1 MTDSNLQN
9 TVPEGAFGIGS
20 KKTDDFTE
28 NEKIR
33 NFGIKDIPKAL
44 YEQLKK
50 NSGAIVLP
58 NQITEEVIQ
67 KAAKTQDEF
76 LKPRS
81 EEEATALRATA
92 AGIADI
98 PNEIK
103 HIADWIQGNPY
114 DPNELID
121 LKALG
126 LEKEGDLD
134 DAAYQVFKFGAG
146 FLIPYAGFNKA
157 LKGIKGI
164 KALQGIKNY
173 DKIATG
179 ARWFTAGGAAD
190 FVGVDAYDENLF
202 NFLGKIENPVLT
214 NRFVKP
220 IVEYLSAPERPEE
233 GGESNFGEA
242 KLKQFLTGTVFGETI
257 GLTATAATKLPK
269 LKNVLEPYAVRLID
283 DVTGGPNIL
292 NQKQMLDRT
301 VQLFKDIKNDPTRL
315 EFAKKQIKR
324 LNKATLVGSEEFS
337 DEFTKVLDDL
347 PDINKSLTPE
357 KNIFDIEIGI
367 DDIDETQFFDKLNNR
382 PPVKPFKTNLEA
394 KRGLSRGADN
404 LKKRLR
410 LEVNTKGAD
419 PNEVE
424 AIETFIDTIG
434 ERMFDKESLSITTK
448 LAQGGEYNFANN
460 LIRIRKQIVEGVEQ
474 GAGGGFEHVMIH
486 ELWHGL
492 SRYLPEKD
500 LARYTKEFKTAQ
512 AKYLKQFEKEKTA
525 FIRNNT
531 PESLSKLI
539 GPSPISFKLPKITE
553 ANYLSKARKYFDSTK
568 FKNENYRFTNIDE
581 FFAENMADE
590 FMDMY
595 RGEGRIAGSPL
606 DFAPQGTFKRIVQ
619 EVKLFIEDMFVSLQ
633 AKLGGSQTR
642 KIFNDFVKRK
652 NVKKYRNVPLDL
664 ENVEGVTGMA
674 KKKKKDLGADL
685 PLQKGKPN
693 PNIWGDVESITEDVW
708 ETTGKALNRVVI
720 PDDFSVEAA
729 SAMGYDELLPKVIQI
744 AKKISPNDP
753 EKHMRVLYLGAIK
766 EQKRLAKNVTQYM
779 NDIEQ
784 AFMLG
789 EDISD
794 DLLKNWSEDIVRM
807 INLAGPTKKISNET
821 AGTVRVNQLIDAEPK
836 DVSRIPVDE
845 QVAKGIG
852 GGEKT
857 ADRVQREKFQ
867 TTTRDLVEKT
877 KKQISEQKLVPTKE
891 ELYEGMQTYIKN
903 NDIEG
908 LLGITRKVL
917 AMQGDSKRLSKLVKG
932 IGFGEGATKVMRVSN
947 EIFINSLLS
956 APETQIINI
965 IGSLFNVALG
975 PLDLAAGS
983 PIMDMQMKKRAARE
997 LAAMFT
1003 TFKDSMTA
1011 AGKALWLDKN
1021 ILDERRMFGQDAY
1034 ERYAIRMA
1042 GDSMFAK
1049 SINLLGHGVR
1059 LPSRFMM
1066 AGDEVIKQTA
1076 FRSHLMGELA
1086 QQATEKGLTGKS
1098 FSIYVNSNFDE
1109 IINIVNTKSFTNN
1122 MDTAFP
1128 NFVPNENILDSY
1140 TRALDYAAD
1149 RTFTTELGKGFGLTG
1164 AGSTQTKKLAEI
1176 LKSTA
1181 LKPIVPFVTTPVNI
1195 GKQVLRRT
1203 GVPDMQTLFKGM
1215 PPKYN
1220 ATLGRILK
1228 EHNDNLLSEDLATAY
1243 RANGEATVG
1252 ATIWAYFIA
1261 LAAAKDNPEAELA
1274 LVGGGHH
1281 NRWLREGEKRT
1292 DELPYSFRVIQKD
1305 KDGNIIRGD
1314 NGQPNYEYIDIFSRM
1329 EPIGSLLMIAGDMA
1343 YMRDFQSDEDYDNA
1357 AYALTA
1363 LLSRNLNNKYMIQN
1377 IAQMIDL
1384 TSDVSALKR
1393 FYRIPVNYITNI
1405 INYPASL
1412 KRSIT
1417 RARGEEWYDE
1427 LTKKTF
1433 KGRFPK
1439 RKTKFRKGDLF
1450 PQEERTEDIGEYE
1463 GNDFGSLKESNNPF
1477 QTLDTI
1483 GLMIMRDLQ
1492 DGTSGFSADIEPIRS
1507 ITTGKIAEYPEGAFF
1522 GNYFNPFK
1530 YKKEKDNPIDEYLK
1544 RIQFKVVPPSDVIPF
1559 DNEGNGINLD
1569 TNAYNKLT
1577 GLIPNIPINFK
1588 GRNPVFD
1595 PKNGKRFG
1603 EMILEL
1609 SRDKTN
1615 IKALKYL
1622 ESDDSGAID
1631 AQANLK
1637 NKDKVRKELQKQV
1650 RDIYKVYKKAAIE
1663 YYKEFILDPEL
1674 KKQAENET
1682 RRANEDIMRIINPIV
1697 ND

>member
-20 KKTDDFTE
+20 KKTDDFTK
-28 NEKIR
+28 NEKLR

-81 EEEATALRATA
+81 EEEETFFRATA
-92 AGIADI
+92 AGIVDI

-103 HIADWIQGNPY
+103 HISDYLQGNPY

-126 LEKEGDLD
+126 LEKEGDMD
-134 DAAYQVFKFGAG
+134 NAAYQIFKFGSG

-202 NFLGKIENPVLT
+202 NFLADIESPVVN
-214 NRFVKP
+214 NRFVRP

-233 GGESNFGEA
+233 GDESNFGEA

-257 GLTATAATKLPK
+257 GITGLAATKGLPK
-269 LKNVLEPYAVRLID
+269 LKSVLEPYAIRLID

-292 NQKQMLDRT
+292 NPEQMADRT
-301 VQLFKDIKNDPTRL
+301 IQLLKDIKNDPTRL
-315 EFAKKQIKR
+315 EFAKKQIAR
-324 LNKATLVGSEEFS
+324 LKKATLVGSEEFS

-347 PDINKSLTPE
+347 PK
-357 KNIFDIEIGI
+357 FDEIA
-367 DDIDETQFFDKLNNR
+367 
-382 PPVKPFKTNLEA
+382 PKT
-394 KRGLSRGADN
+394 KVT
-404 LKKRLR
+404 KK
-410 LEVNTKGAD
+410 TK
-419 PNEVE
+419 
-424 AIETFIDTIG
+424 
-434 ERMFDKESLSITTK
+434 TK
-448 LAQGGEYNFANN
+448 A
-460 LIRIRKQIVEGVEQ
+460 
-474 GAGGGFEHVMIH
+474 
-486 ELWHGL
+486 
-492 SRYLPEKD
+492 
-500 LARYTKEFKTAQ
+500 T
-512 AKYLKQFEKEKTA
+512 
-525 FIRNNT
+525 
-531 PESLSKLI
+531 
-539 GPSPISFKLPKITE
+539 
-553 ANYLSKARKYFDSTK
+553 
-568 FKNENYRFTNIDE
+568 
-581 FFAENMADE
+581 
-590 FMDMY
+590 
-595 RGEGRIAGSPL
+595 
-606 DFAPQGTFKRIVQ
+606 
-619 EVKLFIEDMFVSLQ
+619 
-633 AKLGGSQTR
+633 
-642 KIFNDFVKRK
+642 
-652 NVKKYRNVPLDL
+652 
-664 ENVEGVTGMA
+664 
-674 KKKKKDLGADL
+674 DL
-685 PLQKGKPN
+685 PLQQSKPN
-693 PNIWGDVESITEDVW
+693 PKIWNDVESITDDTW
-708 ETTGKALNRVVI
+708 KATGKVLNRIVI

-729 SAMGYDELLPKVIQI
+729 SALGYDELLPLVIKI

-753 EKHMRVLYLGAIK
+753 EKHMRVIYLGAIK

-779 NDIEQ
+779 TDIEQ
-784 AFMLG
+784 SFMLG
-789 EDISD
+789 EDIPD
-794 DLLKNWSEDIVRM
+794 ELLQNWSEDVSRM

-836 DVSRIPVDE
+836 DVIRKSVDE
-845 QVAKGIG
+845 EVQAGIG

-857 ADRVQREKFQ
+857 AERARKERFQ

-877 KKQISEQKLVPTKE
+877 RKQIAEQKLIPTKE
-891 ELYEGMQTYIKN
+891 ELYEGMQTYIQN

-917 AMQGDSKRLSKLVKG
+917 AMQGDSKKISKLVKG
-932 IGFGEGATKVMRVSN
+932 MTLFDRGARGLRMSN
-947 EIFINSLLS
+947 ELFINNLLS

-983 PIMDMQMKKRAARE
+983 PIMDKQMKIRAARE
-997 LAAMFT
+997 LATIFT
-1003 TFKDSMTA
+1003 SSIDSLKA

-1021 ILDERRMFGQDAY
+1021 ILDERRMFGTQDAY
-1034 ERYAIRMA
+1034 ERYAIRMS
-1042 GDSMFAK
+1042 GDSLFAK
-1049 SINLLGHGVR
+1049 SINLFGHGIRV
-1059 LPSRFMM
+1059 PSRFMM
-1066 AGDEVIKQTA
+1066 AGDEFVKQTA
-1076 FRSHLMGELA
+1076 FRSFLMGELA
-1086 QQATEKGLTGKS
+1086 EQATKKGLTGTS
-1098 FSIYVNSNFDE
+1098 FKIYVDSNFKE
-1109 IINIVNTKSFTNN
+1109 ITDIVNTRSFTRGQ
-1122 MDTAFP
+1122 DTAFP
-1128 NFVPNENILDSY
+1128 DFVPNENILDSY
-1140 TRALDYAAD
+1140 TRALDYSAD
-1149 RTFTTELGKGFGLTG
+1149 RTFTTELGKGFGIHG
-1164 AGSTQTKKLAEI
+1164 FGSKFTQDAAKI
-1176 LKSTA
+1176 LKSSP
-1181 LKPIVPFVTTPVNI
+1181 LKPLIPFVTTPVNI

-1203 GVPDMQTLFKGM
+1203 GLPDLGTLTMGM

-1220 ATLGRILK
+1220 LTIGRILK

-1243 RANGEATVG
+1243 RANGEATMG
-1252 ATIWAYFIA
+1252 AAIWAYFIG
-1261 LAAAKDNPEAELA
+1261 LAAQRNNPEAELA
-1274 LVGGGHH
+1274 LIGGGHH

-1292 DELPYSFRVIQKD
+1292 DELPYSFRLLQKD

-1314 NGQPNYEYIDIFSRM
+1314 NGLPNYEYIDIFSRL
-1329 EPIGSLLMIAGDMA
+1329 EPVGGMLMIAGDME
-1343 YMRDFQSDEDYDNA
+1343 YCNDFVSDEDYKNA
-1357 AYALTA
+1357 AQCHIA

-1384 TSDVSALKR
+1384 TSDVNGLRR
-1393 FYRIPVNYITNI
+1393 FYQVPVNYITNLVP
-1405 INYPASL
+1405 YSSL
-1412 KRSIT
+1412 WRSIT

-1450 PQEERTEDIGEYE
+1450 PQEERTEDRGDYTEDYEEFE
-1463 GNDFGSLKESNNPF
+1463 GNDFGSLKLSNNPF
-1477 QTLDTI
+1477 KDIDTFST
-1483 GLMIMRDLQ
+1483 MIMRNLQ
-1492 DGTSGFSADIEPIRS
+1492 DQTSGFSADIEPIRS
-1507 ITTGKIAEYPEGAFF
+1507 ITTGRIAEYPEGAFF
-1522 GNYFNPFK
+1522 GDYFNPFK
-1530 YKKEKDNPIDEYLK
+1530 YKKEKDNPIDEYLR
-1544 RIQFKVVPPSDVIPF
+1544 RIEFKVVPPSDVIPF

-1637 NKDKVRKELQKQV
+1637 NKDKVRKELQKKV
-1650 RDIYKVYKKAAIE
+1650 RDIYKVYKEAAIE

-1674 KKQAENET
+1674 KTKAENET
-1682 RRANEDIMRIINPIV
+1682 IRANKDIMRILDPIMD
-1697 ND
+1697 N

>member
-9 TVPEGAFGIGS
+9 TVPEGAFDIGS

-28 NEKIR
+28 NEKIK

-92 AGIADI
+92 AGIVDI

-103 HIADWIQGNPY
+103 HLSDYLQGNPY

-126 LEKEGDLD
+126 LEKEGDMD
-134 DAAYQVFKFGAG
+134 NAAYQVFKFGGG

-179 ARWFTAGGAAD
+179 ARWFTASSAAD
-190 FVGVDAYDENLF
+190 FVAIDKFDENLF
-202 NFLGKIENPVLT
+202 NFLADIESPVV
-214 NRFVKP
+214 NNKFVRP
-220 IVEYLSAPERPEE
+220 IVEYLSAPEKGE
-233 GGESNFGEA
+233 GADYGEA
-242 KLKQFLTGTVFGETI
+242 ALKSFLANSLFFETVPVAG
-257 GLTATAATKLPK
+257 GAAIKSVPK
-269 LKNVLEPYAVRLID
+269 LRKTLEPYAVRLID
-283 DVTGGPNIL
+283 NITGGPNIL

-315 EFAKKQIKR
+315 EFAKTQIKR

-337 DEFTKVLDDL
+337 NEFTKVLDDL
-347 PDINKSLTPE
+347 PKFDEVAPKTKPVIDIPDTRGQGKFYHGAASEINLVEGGEFGKAVENLYGDGFYVTEDLVTAAKYQKKNRVKGKKPSGVVYEVTEKQPVKFFDLDAPATPERIDQLRKIFDVDAYDEVDIIDRALDNVGSNASIAQIYDEIKLISNANDLSANTTADLFSSFTEELQREGFGGLTHQGGKKAGKGKRLHQVRIYFDPANSLNINK
-357 KNIFDIEIGI
+357 
-367 DDIDETQFFDKLNNR
+367 
-382 PPVKPFKTNLEA
+382 
-394 KRGLSRGADN
+394 
-404 LKKRLR
+404 
-410 LEVNTKGAD
+410 VN
-419 PNEVE
+419 
-424 AIETFIDTIG
+424 
-434 ERMFDKESLSITTK
+434 
-448 LAQGGEYNFANN
+448 
-460 LIRIRKQIVEGVEQ
+460 
-474 GAGGGFEHVMIH
+474 
-486 ELWHGL
+486 
-492 SRYLPEKD
+492 
-500 LARYTKEFKTAQ
+500 
-512 AKYLKQFEKEKTA
+512 
-525 FIRNNT
+525 
-531 PESLSKLI
+531 
-539 GPSPISFKLPKITE
+539 
-553 ANYLSKARKYFDSTK
+553 
-568 FKNENYRFTNIDE
+568 
-581 FFAENMADE
+581 
-590 FMDMY
+590 
-595 RGEGRIAGSPL
+595 
-606 DFAPQGTFKRIVQ
+606 
-619 EVKLFIEDMFVSLQ
+619 
-633 AKLGGSQTR
+633 LGGS
-642 KIFNDFVKRK
+642 VKTK
-652 NVKKYRNVPLDL
+652 TKA
-664 ENVEGVTGMA
+664 T
-674 KKKKKDLGADL
+674 DL
-685 PLQKGKPN
+685 PLQQSKPN
-693 PNIWGDVESITEDVW
+693 PKIWGNVESITEDVW

-766 EQKRLAKNVTQYM
+766 EQKRLATNVSRYM

-784 AFMLG
+784 AFLLG
-789 EDISD
+789 EDIPD
-794 DLLKNWSEDIVRM
+794 ELLQNWSEDISRM

-836 DVSRIPVDE
+836 DVSRMPVDE

-917 AMQGDSKRLSKLVKG
+917 AMQGDSKRISKLVKG
-932 IGFGEGATKVMRVSN
+932 IGFGEGAAKVMRISN

-1076 FRSHLMGELA
+1076 FRSTLMGELA

-1109 IINIVNTKSFTNN
+1109 VINIVNTKSFTNN

-1128 NFVPNENILDSY
+1128 DFVPNENILDSY

-1164 AGSTQTKKLAEI
+1164 AGSAQTKKLAEI

-1384 TSDVSALKR
+1384 TSDVGALKR

-1483 GLMIMRDLQ
+1483 GLMIIRDLQ

-1530 YKKEKDNPIDEYLK
+1530 YKKEKDNPIDEYLR
-1544 RIQFKVVPPSDVIPF
+1544 RIEFKVVPPSDVIPF

-1569 TNAYNKLT
+1569 TKAYNKLT

-1637 NKDKVRKELQKQV
+1637 NKNKIRKELQKKV
-1650 RDIYKVYKKAAIE
+1650 RDIYKVYKEAAIE

-1682 RRANEDIMRIINPIV
+1682 TRANEDIIRIIKTKV

>member
-28 NEKIR
+28 NEKIK

-58 NQITEEVIQ
+58 NQITEEVIE

-92 AGIADI
+92 AGIVDI

-103 HIADWIQGNPY
+103 HISDYLQGNPY

-126 LEKEGDLD
+126 LEKEGDMD
-134 DAAYQVFKFGAG
+134 NAAYQIFKFGSG

-202 NFLGKIENPVLT
+202 NFLADIESPVVN
-214 NRFVKP
+214 NRFVRP

-233 GGESNFGEA
+233 GDESNFGEA

-257 GLTATAATKLPK
+257 GITGLAATKGLPK
-269 LKNVLEPYAVRLID
+269 LKSVLEPYAIRLID

-292 NQKQMLDRT
+292 NPEQMASRT
-301 VQLFKDIKNDPTRL
+301 IQVLKDIKNDPTRL
-315 EFAKKQIKR
+315 EFAKKQIAR
-324 LNKATLVGSEEFS
+324 LKKATLVGSEEFS

-347 PDINKSLTPE
+347 PK
-357 KNIFDIEIGI
+357 FDEVA
-367 DDIDETQFFDKLNNR
+367 
-382 PPVKPFKTNLEA
+382 PKT
-394 KRGLSRGADN
+394 KVT
-404 LKKRLR
+404 KK
-410 LEVNTKGAD
+410 TK
-419 PNEVE
+419 
-424 AIETFIDTIG
+424 
-434 ERMFDKESLSITTK
+434 TK
-448 LAQGGEYNFANN
+448 A
-460 LIRIRKQIVEGVEQ
+460 
-474 GAGGGFEHVMIH
+474 
-486 ELWHGL
+486 
-492 SRYLPEKD
+492 
-500 LARYTKEFKTAQ
+500 T
-512 AKYLKQFEKEKTA
+512 
-525 FIRNNT
+525 
-531 PESLSKLI
+531 
-539 GPSPISFKLPKITE
+539 
-553 ANYLSKARKYFDSTK
+553 
-568 FKNENYRFTNIDE
+568 
-581 FFAENMADE
+581 
-590 FMDMY
+590 
-595 RGEGRIAGSPL
+595 
-606 DFAPQGTFKRIVQ
+606 
-619 EVKLFIEDMFVSLQ
+619 
-633 AKLGGSQTR
+633 
-642 KIFNDFVKRK
+642 
-652 NVKKYRNVPLDL
+652 
-664 ENVEGVTGMA
+664 
-674 KKKKKDLGADL
+674 DL
-685 PLQKGKPN
+685 PLQQSKPN
-693 PNIWGDVESITEDVW
+693 PKIWNDVESITDDTW
-708 ETTGKALNRVVI
+708 KATGKVLNRIVI

-729 SAMGYDELLPKVIQI
+729 SALGYDELLPKVIQI

-753 EKHMRVLYLGAIK
+753 EKHMRVIYLGAIK

-779 NDIEQ
+779 TDIEQ

-789 EDISD
+789 EDIPD
-794 DLLKNWSEDIVRM
+794 ELLQNWSEDVSRM

-821 AGTVRVNQLIDAEPK
+821 AGTVRVNKLIDAEPK
-836 DVSRIPVDE
+836 DVARKTVDE
-845 QVAKGIG
+845 EVGAGIG

-857 ADRVQREKFQ
+857 ADRATKEKFR

-877 KKQISEQKLVPTKE
+877 KKEITEQKLIPTKE

-917 AMQGDSKRLSKLVKG
+917 AMQGDSKKISKLVKG
-932 IGFGEGATKVMRVSN
+932 FGFGDAVGKGLRVSN
-947 EIFINSLLS
+947 ELFINNLLS

-965 IGSLFNVALG
+965 VGSLFNVALG

-983 PIMDMQMKKRAARE
+983 PILNKQMKIRAARE
-997 LAAMFT
+997 LVSIFT
-1003 TFKDSMTA
+1003 SMKDSLTA

-1021 ILDERRMFGQDAY
+1021 ILDERRMFGTQDAY
-1034 ERYAIRMA
+1034 ERYAIRMS
-1042 GDSMFAK
+1042 GDSLFAK
-1049 SINLLGHGVR
+1049 SINLFGHGIRV
-1059 LPSRFMM
+1059 PSRFMM
-1066 AGDEVIKQTA
+1066 AGDEFIKQTA
-1076 FRSHLMGELA
+1076 FRSFLMGELA
-1086 QQATEKGLTGKS
+1086 EQATKKGLTGTS
-1098 FSIYVNSNFDE
+1098 FKIYVDSNFKE
-1109 IINIVNTKSFTNN
+1109 ITDIVNTRSFTRGQ
-1122 MDTAFP
+1122 DTAFP
-1128 NFVPNENILDSY
+1128 DFVPNENILDSY
-1140 TRALDYAAD
+1140 TRALDYSAD
-1149 RTFTTELGKGFGLTG
+1149 RTFTTELGKGFGIHG
-1164 AGSTQTKKLAEI
+1164 FGSKFTQDAAKI
-1176 LKSTA
+1176 LKSSP
-1181 LKPIVPFVTTPVNI
+1181 LKPLVPFVTTPVNI

-1203 GVPDMQTLFKGM
+1203 GLPDLGTLTMGM

-1220 ATLGRILK
+1220 ATIGRILK

-1243 RANGEATVG
+1243 RANGEATMG
-1252 ATIWAYFIA
+1252 AAIWAYFIG
-1261 LAAAKDNPEAELA
+1261 LAAQRNNPEAELA
-1274 LVGGGHH
+1274 LIGGGHH

-1292 DELPYSFRVIQKD
+1292 DELPYSFRLLQKD

-1314 NGQPNYEYIDIFSRM
+1314 NGLPNYEYIDLLSRM
-1329 EPIGSLLMIAGDMA
+1329 EPIGGMLMIAGDME
-1343 YMRDFQSDEDYDNA
+1343 YCNDFVSDEDYKNA
-1357 AYALTA
+1357 AQCHIA

-1384 TSDVSALKR
+1384 TSDVNGLRR
-1393 FYRIPVNYITNI
+1393 FYQVPVNYITNLVP
-1405 INYPASL
+1405 YSSL
-1412 KRSIT
+1412 WRSIT

-1450 PQEERTEDIGEYE
+1450 PQEERTEDIGDYTEDYEEFE
-1463 GNDFGSLKESNNPF
+1463 GNDFGSLKLSNNPF
-1477 QTLDTI
+1477 KDIDTFST
-1483 GLMIMRDLQ
+1483 MIMRNLQ
-1492 DGTSGFSADIEPIRS
+1492 DQTSGFSADIEPIRS

-1522 GNYFNPFK
+1522 GDYFNPFK
-1530 YKKEKDNPIDEYLK
+1530 YKKEKDNPIDEYLR

-1609 SRDKTN
+1609 SRDKKN
-1615 IKALKYL
+1615 IKALRYL
-1622 ESDDSGAID
+1622 ESDDSGSID
-1631 AQANLK
+1631 AQATLK
-1637 NKDKVRKELQKQV
+1637 NKNKIRKELQKKV
-1650 RDIYKVYKKAAIE
+1650 KDIYKVYKKVAIE

-1682 RRANEDIMRIINPIV
+1682 RRANEDIMRVISPIIN
-1697 ND
+1697 D

>member
-20 KKTDDFTE
+20 KKTDDFTK
-28 NEKIR
+28 NEKLR

-81 EEEATALRATA
+81 EEEETFFRATA
-92 AGIADI
+92 AGIVDI

-103 HIADWIQGNPY
+103 HISDYLQGNPY

-126 LEKEGDLD
+126 LEKEGDMD
-134 DAAYQVFKFGAG
+134 NAAYQIFKFGSG

-202 NFLGKIENPVLT
+202 NFLADIESPVVN
-214 NRFVKP
+214 NRFVRP

-233 GGESNFGEA
+233 GDESNFGEA

-257 GLTATAATKLPK
+257 GITGLAATKGLPK
-269 LKNVLEPYAVRLID
+269 LKSVLEPYAIRLID

-292 NQKQMLDRT
+292 NPEQMADRT
-301 VQLFKDIKNDPTRL
+301 IQLLKDIKNDPTRL
-315 EFAKKQIKR
+315 EFAKKQIAR
-324 LNKATLVGSEEFS
+324 LKKATLVGSEEFS

-347 PDINKSLTPE
+347 PK
-357 KNIFDIEIGI
+357 FDEIA
-367 DDIDETQFFDKLNNR
+367 
-382 PPVKPFKTNLEA
+382 PKT
-394 KRGLSRGADN
+394 KVT
-404 LKKRLR
+404 KK
-410 LEVNTKGAD
+410 TK
-419 PNEVE
+419 
-424 AIETFIDTIG
+424 
-434 ERMFDKESLSITTK
+434 TK
-448 LAQGGEYNFANN
+448 A
-460 LIRIRKQIVEGVEQ
+460 
-474 GAGGGFEHVMIH
+474 
-486 ELWHGL
+486 
-492 SRYLPEKD
+492 
-500 LARYTKEFKTAQ
+500 T
-512 AKYLKQFEKEKTA
+512 
-525 FIRNNT
+525 
-531 PESLSKLI
+531 
-539 GPSPISFKLPKITE
+539 
-553 ANYLSKARKYFDSTK
+553 
-568 FKNENYRFTNIDE
+568 
-581 FFAENMADE
+581 
-590 FMDMY
+590 
-595 RGEGRIAGSPL
+595 
-606 DFAPQGTFKRIVQ
+606 
-619 EVKLFIEDMFVSLQ
+619 
-633 AKLGGSQTR
+633 
-642 KIFNDFVKRK
+642 
-652 NVKKYRNVPLDL
+652 
-664 ENVEGVTGMA
+664 
-674 KKKKKDLGADL
+674 DL
-685 PLQKGKPN
+685 PLQQSKPN
-693 PNIWGDVESITEDVW
+693 PKIWNDVESITDDTW
-708 ETTGKALNRVVI
+708 KATGKVLNRIVI

-729 SAMGYDELLPKVIQI
+729 SALGYDELLPLVIKI

-753 EKHMRVLYLGAIK
+753 EKHMRVIYLGAIK

-779 NDIEQ
+779 TDIEQ
-784 AFMLG
+784 SFMLG
-789 EDISD
+789 EDIPD
-794 DLLKNWSEDIVRM
+794 ELLQNWSEDVSRM

-836 DVSRIPVDE
+836 DVARKTVDE
-845 QVAKGIG
+845 EVGAGIG

-857 ADRVQREKFQ
+857 ADRATKEKFR

-877 KKQISEQKLVPTKE
+877 KKEITEQKLIPTKE

-917 AMQGDSKRLSKLVKG
+917 AMQGDSKKISKLVKG
-932 IGFGEGATKVMRVSN
+932 FGFGDAVGKTLRVSN
-947 EIFINSLLS
+947 ELFINNLLS

-965 IGSLFNVALG
+965 VGSLFNVALG

-983 PIMDMQMKKRAARE
+983 PILDKQMKIRAARE
-997 LAAMFT
+997 LVSMFT
-1003 TFKDSMTA
+1003 TMKDSLTA

-1021 ILDERRMFGQDAY
+1021 ILDERRMFGTQDAY
-1034 ERYAIRMA
+1034 ERYAIRMS
-1042 GDSMFAK
+1042 GDSLFAK
-1049 SINLLGHGVR
+1049 SINLFGHGIRV
-1059 LPSRFMM
+1059 PSRFMM
-1066 AGDEVIKQTA
+1066 AGDEFVKQTA
-1076 FRSHLMGELA
+1076 FRSFLMGELA
-1086 QQATEKGLTGKS
+1086 EQATKKGLTGTS
-1098 FSIYVNSNFDE
+1098 FKIYVDSNFKE
-1109 IINIVNTKSFTNN
+1109 ITDIVNTRSFTRGQ
-1122 MDTAFP
+1122 DTAFP
-1128 NFVPNENILDSY
+1128 DFVPNENILDSY
-1140 TRALDYAAD
+1140 TRALDYSAD
-1149 RTFTTELGKGFGLTG
+1149 RTFTTELGKGFGIHG
-1164 AGSTQTKKLAEI
+1164 FGSKFTQDAAKI
-1176 LKSTA
+1176 LKSSP
-1181 LKPIVPFVTTPVNI
+1181 LKPLIPFVTTPVNI

-1203 GVPDMQTLFKGM
+1203 GLPDLGTLTMGM

-1220 ATLGRILK
+1220 LTIGRILK

-1243 RANGEATVG
+1243 RANGEATMG
-1252 ATIWAYFIA
+1252 AAIWAYFIG
-1261 LAAAKDNPEAELA
+1261 LAAQRNNPEAELA
-1274 LVGGGHH
+1274 LIGGGHH

-1292 DELPYSFRVIQKD
+1292 DELPYSFRLLQKD

-1314 NGQPNYEYIDIFSRM
+1314 NGLPNYEYIDIFSRL
-1329 EPIGSLLMIAGDMA
+1329 EPVGGMLMIAGDME
-1343 YMRDFQSDEDYDNA
+1343 YCNDFVSDEDYKNA
-1357 AYALTA
+1357 AQCHIA

-1384 TSDVSALKR
+1384 TSDVNGLRR
-1393 FYRIPVNYITNI
+1393 FYQVPVNYITNLVP
-1405 INYPASL
+1405 YSSL
-1412 KRSIT
+1412 WRSIT

-1450 PQEERTEDIGEYE
+1450 PQEERTEDRGDYTEDYEEFE
-1463 GNDFGSLKESNNPF
+1463 GNDFGSLKLSNNPF
-1477 QTLDTI
+1477 KDIDTFST
-1483 GLMIMRDLQ
+1483 MIMRNLQ
-1492 DGTSGFSADIEPIRS
+1492 DQTSGFSADIEPIRS
-1507 ITTGKIAEYPEGAFF
+1507 ITTGRIAEYPEGAFF
-1522 GNYFNPFK
+1522 GDYFNPFK
-1530 YKKEKDNPIDEYLK
+1530 YKKEKDNPIDEYLR
-1544 RIQFKVVPPSDVIPF
+1544 RIEFKVVPPSDVIPF

-1637 NKDKVRKELQKQV
+1637 NKDKVRKELQKKV
-1650 RDIYKVYKKAAIE
+1650 RDIYKVYKEAAIE

-1674 KKQAENET
+1674 KTKAENET
-1682 RRANEDIMRIINPIV
+1682 IRANKDIMRILDPIMD
-1697 ND
+1697 N

>member
-28 NEKIR
+28 NEKLR

-92 AGIADI
+92 AGIVDI

-103 HIADWIQGNPY
+103 HISDYLQGNPY

-126 LEKEGDLD
+126 LEKEGDMD
-134 DAAYQVFKFGAG
+134 NAAYQIFKFGSG

-202 NFLGKIENPVLT
+202 NFLADIESPVVN
-214 NRFVKP
+214 NRFVRP

-233 GGESNFGEA
+233 GDESNFGEA

-257 GLTATAATKLPK
+257 GITGLAATKGLPK
-269 LKNVLEPYAVRLID
+269 LKSVLEPYAIRLID

-292 NQKQMLDRT
+292 NPEQMANRT
-301 VQLFKDIKNDPTRL
+301 IQLLKDIKNDPTRL
-315 EFAKKQIKR
+315 EFAKKQIAR
-324 LNKATLVGSEEFS
+324 LKKATLVGSEEFS

-347 PDINKSLTPE
+347 PN
-357 KNIFDIEIGI
+357 FDEVA
-367 DDIDETQFFDKLNNR
+367 
-382 PPVKPFKTNLEA
+382 PKT
-394 KRGLSRGADN
+394 KVT
-404 LKKRLR
+404 KK
-410 LEVNTKGAD
+410 TK
-419 PNEVE
+419 
-424 AIETFIDTIG
+424 I
-434 ERMFDKESLSITTK
+434 
-448 LAQGGEYNFANN
+448 
-460 LIRIRKQIVEGVEQ
+460 
-474 GAGGGFEHVMIH
+474 
-486 ELWHGL
+486 
-492 SRYLPEKD
+492 
-500 LARYTKEFKTAQ
+500 
-512 AKYLKQFEKEKTA
+512 
-525 FIRNNT
+525 
-531 PESLSKLI
+531 
-539 GPSPISFKLPKITE
+539 
-553 ANYLSKARKYFDSTK
+553 KAT
-568 FKNENYRFTNIDE
+568 
-581 FFAENMADE
+581 
-590 FMDMY
+590 
-595 RGEGRIAGSPL
+595 
-606 DFAPQGTFKRIVQ
+606 
-619 EVKLFIEDMFVSLQ
+619 
-633 AKLGGSQTR
+633 
-642 KIFNDFVKRK
+642 
-652 NVKKYRNVPLDL
+652 
-664 ENVEGVTGMA
+664 
-674 KKKKKDLGADL
+674 DL
-685 PLQKGKPN
+685 PLQQSKPN
-693 PNIWGDVESITEDVW
+693 PKIWNDVESITDDTW
-708 ETTGKALNRVVI
+708 KATGKVLNRIVI

-729 SAMGYDELLPKVIQI
+729 SALGYDELLPLVIKI

-753 EKHMRVLYLGAIK
+753 EKHMRVIYLGAIK

-779 NDIEQ
+779 TDIEQ
-784 AFMLG
+784 SFMLG
-789 EDISD
+789 EDIPD
-794 DLLKNWSEDIVRM
+794 ELLQNWSEDIVRM

-821 AGTVRVNQLIDAEPK
+821 AGTLRVNQLIDAEPK

-857 ADRVQREKFQ
+857 VDRVQREKFQ

-908 LLGITRKVL
+908 LLAITRKIM
-917 AMQGDSKRLSKLVKG
+917 AMQGDSKRLSKVVKG
-932 IGFGEGATKVMRVSN
+932 MSFGDVATKGLRISN

-975 PLDLAAGS
+975 PVDLFTGS
-983 PIMDMQMKKRAARE
+983 PLDDITMKKRAIRE
-997 LAAMFT
+997 LATIFT
-1003 TFKDSMTA
+1003 TFTDNISA

-1034 ERYAIRMA
+1034 ERYAIRMM
-1042 GDSMFAK
+1042 GDSFYAK
-1049 SINLLGHGVR
+1049 SINFLGHGVR

-1066 AGDEVIKQTA
+1066 AGDEFIKQTA
-1076 FRSHLMGELA
+1076 FRSYLMGELA

-1109 IINIVNTKSFTNN
+1109 IIDIVNTKSFSKGQ
-1122 MDTAFP
+1122 DTAFP
-1128 NFVPNENILDSY
+1128 DFVPNENILDSY
-1140 TRALDYAAD
+1140 TRALNYSAD

-1164 AGSTQTKKLAEI
+1164 TGSAQTKKLAEI
-1176 LKSTA
+1176 LKSSP

-1203 GVPDMQTLFKGM
+1203 GLPDFDTIFKGM
-1215 PPKYN
+1215 PPEYN

-1243 RANGEATVG
+1243 RANGEAATG
-1252 ATIWAYFIA
+1252 AMIWAYFIA

-1292 DELPYSFRVIQKD
+1292 DELPYSFRVLQKD
-1305 KDGNIIRGD
+1305 KDGKIIRGD
-1314 NGQPNYEYIDIFSRM
+1314 NGQPNYEYIDLLSRM
-1329 EPIGSLLMIAGDMA
+1329 EPIASLLMIAGDMA
-1343 YMRDFQSDEDYDNA
+1343 YIRDFEADEDYENS

-1384 TSDVSALKR
+1384 TSDVSALRR
-1393 FYRIPVNYITNI
+1393 FYQIPVNYFTNI
-1405 INYPASL
+1405 RDYPASL
-1412 KRSIT
+1412 QRSIT

-1463 GNDFGSLKESNNPF
+1463 GNDFGSLKQSNNPF
-1477 QTLDTI
+1477 QFIDTI
-1483 GLMIMRDLQ
+1483 GLMIMRNRQ
-1492 DGTSGFSADIEPIRS
+1492 DVTSGFSADIEPIRS
-1507 ITTGKIAEYPEGAFF
+1507 LTTGKIAEYPEGAFF

-1530 YKKEKDNPIDEYLK
+1530 YRKEKDNPIDEYLN

-1569 TNAYNKLT
+1569 TKAYNKLT
-1577 GLIPNIPINFK
+1577 GLIPNIPMNFK
-1588 GRNPVFD
+1588 GKNPVFD

-1603 EMILEL
+1603 EMILEF
-1609 SRDKTN
+1609 SRNKEN

-1637 NKDKVRKELQKQV
+1637 NKDKVRKKLQKQV
-1650 RDIYKVYKKAAIE
+1650 SDIYKVYKKAAVE
-1663 YYKEFILDPEL
+1663 YYEEFILDPEL

>member
-28 NEKIR
+28 NEKLR

-58 NQITEEVIQ
+58 NQITEETIKQ
-67 KAAKTQDEF
+67 AAKTQDEF

-81 EEEATALRATA
+81 EEETTALRAAA
-92 AGIADI
+92 AGIVDI

-103 HIADWIQGNPY
+103 HISDYLQGNPY

-126 LEKEGDLD
+126 LEKEGDMD
-134 DAAYQVFKFGAG
+134 NAAYQIFKFGSG

-190 FVGVDAYDENLF
+190 FVGIDAYDENLF
-202 NFLGKIENPVLT
+202 NFLADIESPVVN
-214 NRFVKP
+214 NRFVRP

-233 GGESNFGEA
+233 GDESNFGEA

-257 GLTATAATKLPK
+257 GITGLAATKGLPK
-269 LKNVLEPYAVRLID
+269 LKSVLEPYAIRLID

-292 NQKQMLDRT
+292 NPEQMANRT
-301 VQLFKDIKNDPTRL
+301 IQLLKDIKNDPTRL
-315 EFAKKQIKR
+315 EFAKKQIAR
-324 LNKATLVGSEEFS
+324 LKKATLVGSEEFS

-347 PDINKSLTPE
+347 PK
-357 KNIFDIEIGI
+357 FDEVA
-367 DDIDETQFFDKLNNR
+367 
-382 PPVKPFKTNLEA
+382 PKT
-394 KRGLSRGADN
+394 KVT
-404 LKKRLR
+404 KK
-410 LEVNTKGAD
+410 TK
-419 PNEVE
+419 
-424 AIETFIDTIG
+424 
-434 ERMFDKESLSITTK
+434 TK
-448 LAQGGEYNFANN
+448 A
-460 LIRIRKQIVEGVEQ
+460 
-474 GAGGGFEHVMIH
+474 
-486 ELWHGL
+486 
-492 SRYLPEKD
+492 
-500 LARYTKEFKTAQ
+500 T
-512 AKYLKQFEKEKTA
+512 
-525 FIRNNT
+525 
-531 PESLSKLI
+531 
-539 GPSPISFKLPKITE
+539 
-553 ANYLSKARKYFDSTK
+553 
-568 FKNENYRFTNIDE
+568 
-581 FFAENMADE
+581 
-590 FMDMY
+590 
-595 RGEGRIAGSPL
+595 
-606 DFAPQGTFKRIVQ
+606 
-619 EVKLFIEDMFVSLQ
+619 
-633 AKLGGSQTR
+633 
-642 KIFNDFVKRK
+642 
-652 NVKKYRNVPLDL
+652 
-664 ENVEGVTGMA
+664 
-674 KKKKKDLGADL
+674 DL
-685 PLQKGKPN
+685 PLQQSKPN
-693 PNIWGDVESITEDVW
+693 PKIWNDVESITDDTW
-708 ETTGKALNRVVI
+708 KATGKVLNRIVI

-729 SAMGYDELLPKVIQI
+729 SALGYDELLPKVIQI

-753 EKHMRVLYLGAIK
+753 EKHMRVIYLGAIK

-779 NDIEQ
+779 TDIEQ

-789 EDISD
+789 EDIPD
-794 DLLKNWSEDIVRM
+794 ELLQNWSEDVSRM

-836 DVSRIPVDE
+836 DVARKTVDE
-845 QVAKGIG
+845 EVGAGIG

-857 ADRVQREKFQ
+857 ADRATKEKFR

-877 KKQISEQKLVPTKE
+877 KKEITEQKLIPTKE

-917 AMQGDSKRLSKLVKG
+917 AMQGDSKRISKLVKG
-932 IGFGEGATKVMRVSN
+932 FGFGDAVGKTLRVSN
-947 EIFINSLLS
+947 ELFINNLLS

-965 IGSLFNVALG
+965 VGSLFNVALG

-983 PIMDMQMKKRAARE
+983 PILDKQMKIRAARE
-997 LAAMFT
+997 LVSIFT
-1003 TFKDSMTA
+1003 SMKDSLTA

-1021 ILDERRMFGQDAY
+1021 ILDERRMFGTQDAY
-1034 ERYAIRMA
+1034 ERYAIRMS
-1042 GDSMFAK
+1042 GDSLFAK
-1049 SINLLGHGVR
+1049 SINLFGHGIR
-1059 LPSRFMM
+1059 IPSRFMM
-1066 AGDEVIKQTA
+1066 AGDEFIKQTA
-1076 FRSHLMGELA
+1076 FRSFLMGELA
-1086 QQATEKGLTGKS
+1086 EQATKKGLTGKS
-1098 FSIYVNSNFDE
+1098 FKIYVDSNFKE
-1109 IINIVNTKSFTNN
+1109 ITDIVNTRSFTRGQ
-1122 MDTAFP
+1122 DTAFP
-1128 NFVPNENILDSY
+1128 DFVPNENILDSY
-1140 TRALDYAAD
+1140 TRALDYSAD
-1149 RTFTTELGKGFGLTG
+1149 RTFTTELGKGFGIHG
-1164 AGSTQTKKLAEI
+1164 FGSKFNQDVAKI
-1176 LKSTA
+1176 LKSSA
-1181 LKPIVPFVTTPVNI
+1181 LKPLVPFVTTPVNI

-1203 GVPDMQTLFKGM
+1203 GLPDLGTLVKGM

-1220 ATLGRILK
+1220 LTIGRILK

-1243 RANGEATVG
+1243 RANGEATMG
-1252 ATIWAYFIA
+1252 AAIWAYFIG
-1261 LAAAKDNPEAELA
+1261 LAAQRNNPEAELA
-1274 LVGGGHH
+1274 LIGGGHH

-1292 DELPYSFRVIQKD
+1292 DELPYSFRLLQKD

-1314 NGQPNYEYIDIFSRM
+1314 NGLPNYEYIDIFSRL
-1329 EPIGSLLMIAGDMA
+1329 EPVGGMLMIAGDME
-1343 YMRDFQSDEDYDNA
+1343 YCSDFVSDEDYKNA
-1357 AYALTA
+1357 AQCHIA

-1384 TSDVSALKR
+1384 TSDVNGLRR
-1393 FYRIPVNYITNI
+1393 FYQVPVNYITNLVP
-1405 INYPASL
+1405 YSSL
-1412 KRSIT
+1412 WRSIT

-1450 PQEERTEDIGEYE
+1450 PQEERIEDRGDYTEDYEEFE
-1463 GNDFGSLKESNNPF
+1463 GNDFGSLKLSNNPF
-1477 QTLDTI
+1477 KDIDTFST
-1483 GLMIMRDLQ
+1483 MIMRNLQ
-1492 DGTSGFSADIEPIRS
+1492 DQTSGFSADIEPIRS
-1507 ITTGKIAEYPEGAFF
+1507 ITTGRIAEYPEGAFF
-1522 GNYFNPFK
+1522 GDYFNPFK
-1530 YKKEKDNPIDEYLK
+1530 YKKEKDNPIDEYLR
-1544 RIQFKVVPPSDVIPF
+1544 RIEFKVVPPSDVIPF

-1637 NKDKVRKELQKQV
+1637 NKDKVRKELQKKV

>member
-20 KKTDDFTE
+20 KKTDDFTK
-28 NEKIR
+28 NEKLR

-81 EEEATALRATA
+81 EEEETFFRATA
-92 AGIADI
+92 AGIVDI

-103 HIADWIQGNPY
+103 HISDYLQGNPY

-126 LEKEGDLD
+126 LEKEGDMD
-134 DAAYQVFKFGAG
+134 NAAYQIFKFGSG

-202 NFLGKIENPVLT
+202 NFLADIESPVVN
-214 NRFVKP
+214 NRFVRP

-233 GGESNFGEA
+233 GDESNFGEA

-257 GLTATAATKLPK
+257 GITGLAATKGLPK
-269 LKNVLEPYAVRLID
+269 LKSVLEPYAIRLID

-292 NQKQMLDRT
+292 NPEQMADRT
-301 VQLFKDIKNDPTRL
+301 IQLLKDIKNDPTRL
-315 EFAKKQIKR
+315 EFAKKQIAR
-324 LNKATLVGSEEFS
+324 LKKATLVGSEEFS

-347 PDINKSLTPE
+347 PK
-357 KNIFDIEIGI
+357 FDEIA
-367 DDIDETQFFDKLNNR
+367 
-382 PPVKPFKTNLEA
+382 PKT
-394 KRGLSRGADN
+394 KVT
-404 LKKRLR
+404 KK
-410 LEVNTKGAD
+410 TK
-419 PNEVE
+419 
-424 AIETFIDTIG
+424 
-434 ERMFDKESLSITTK
+434 TK
-448 LAQGGEYNFANN
+448 A
-460 LIRIRKQIVEGVEQ
+460 
-474 GAGGGFEHVMIH
+474 
-486 ELWHGL
+486 
-492 SRYLPEKD
+492 
-500 LARYTKEFKTAQ
+500 T
-512 AKYLKQFEKEKTA
+512 
-525 FIRNNT
+525 
-531 PESLSKLI
+531 
-539 GPSPISFKLPKITE
+539 
-553 ANYLSKARKYFDSTK
+553 
-568 FKNENYRFTNIDE
+568 
-581 FFAENMADE
+581 
-590 FMDMY
+590 
-595 RGEGRIAGSPL
+595 
-606 DFAPQGTFKRIVQ
+606 
-619 EVKLFIEDMFVSLQ
+619 
-633 AKLGGSQTR
+633 
-642 KIFNDFVKRK
+642 
-652 NVKKYRNVPLDL
+652 
-664 ENVEGVTGMA
+664 
-674 KKKKKDLGADL
+674 DL
-685 PLQKGKPN
+685 PLQQSKPN
-693 PNIWGDVESITEDVW
+693 PKIWNDVESITDDTW
-708 ETTGKALNRVVI
+708 KATGKVLNRIVI

-729 SAMGYDELLPKVIQI
+729 SALGYDELLPLVIKI

-753 EKHMRVLYLGAIK
+753 EKHMRVIYLGAIK

-779 NDIEQ
+779 TDIEQ
-784 AFMLG
+784 SFMLG
-789 EDISD
+789 EDIPD
-794 DLLKNWSEDIVRM
+794 ELLQNWSEDVSRM

-836 DVSRIPVDE
+836 DVARKTVDE
-845 QVAKGIG
+845 EVGAGIG

-857 ADRVQREKFQ
+857 ADRATKEKFR

-877 KKQISEQKLVPTKE
+877 KKEITEQKLIPTKE

-917 AMQGDSKRLSKLVKG
+917 AMQGDSKKISKLVKG
-932 IGFGEGATKVMRVSN
+932 FGFGDAVGKTLRVSN
-947 EIFINSLLS
+947 ELFINNLLS

-965 IGSLFNVALG
+965 VGSLFNVALG

-983 PIMDMQMKKRAARE
+983 PILDKQMKIRAARE
-997 LAAMFT
+997 LVSMFT
-1003 TFKDSMTA
+1003 TMKDSLTA

-1021 ILDERRMFGQDAY
+1021 ILDERRMFGTQDAY
-1034 ERYAIRMA
+1034 ERYAIRMS
-1042 GDSMFAK
+1042 GDSLFAK
-1049 SINLLGHGVR
+1049 SINLFGHGIRV
-1059 LPSRFMM
+1059 PSRFMM
-1066 AGDEVIKQTA
+1066 AGDEFVKQTA
-1076 FRSHLMGELA
+1076 FRSFLMGELA
-1086 QQATEKGLTGKS
+1086 EQATKKGLTGTS
-1098 FSIYVNSNFDE
+1098 FKIYVDSNFKE
-1109 IINIVNTKSFTNN
+1109 ITDIVNTRSFTRGQ
-1122 MDTAFP
+1122 DTAFP
-1128 NFVPNENILDSY
+1128 DFVPNENILDSY
-1140 TRALDYAAD
+1140 TRALDYSAD
-1149 RTFTTELGKGFGLTG
+1149 RTFTTELGKGFGIHG
-1164 AGSTQTKKLAEI
+1164 FGSKFTQDAAKI
-1176 LKSTA
+1176 LKSSP
-1181 LKPIVPFVTTPVNI
+1181 LKPLIPFVTTPVNI

-1203 GVPDMQTLFKGM
+1203 GLPDLGTLTMGM

-1220 ATLGRILK
+1220 LTIGRILK

-1243 RANGEATVG
+1243 RANGEATMG
-1252 ATIWAYFIA
+1252 AAIWAYFIG
-1261 LAAAKDNPEAELA
+1261 LAAQRNNPEAELA
-1274 LVGGGHH
+1274 LIGGGHH

-1292 DELPYSFRVIQKD
+1292 DELPYSFRLLQKD

-1314 NGQPNYEYIDIFSRM
+1314 NGLPNYEYIDIFSRL
-1329 EPIGSLLMIAGDMA
+1329 EPVGGMLMIAGDME
-1343 YMRDFQSDEDYDNA
+1343 YCNDFVSDEDYKNA
-1357 AYALTA
+1357 AQCHIA

-1384 TSDVSALKR
+1384 TSDVNGLRR
-1393 FYRIPVNYITNI
+1393 FYQVPVNYITNLVP
-1405 INYPASL
+1405 YSSL
-1412 KRSIT
+1412 WRSIT

-1450 PQEERTEDIGEYE
+1450 PQEERTEDRGDYTEDYEEFE
-1463 GNDFGSLKESNNPF
+1463 GNDFGSLKLSNNPF
-1477 QTLDTI
+1477 KDIDTFST
-1483 GLMIMRDLQ
+1483 MIMRNLQ
-1492 DGTSGFSADIEPIRS
+1492 DQTSGFSADIEPIRS
-1507 ITTGKIAEYPEGAFF
+1507 ITTGRIAEYPEGAFF
-1522 GNYFNPFK
+1522 GDYFNPFK
-1530 YKKEKDNPIDEYLK
+1530 YKKEKDNPIDEYLR
-1544 RIQFKVVPPSDVIPF
+1544 RIEFKVVPPSDVIPF

-1595 PKNGKRFG
+1595 TKNGKRFG

-1631 AQANLK
+1631 AQATLK
-1637 NKDKVRKELQKQV
+1637 NKDKIRKELQKKV
-1650 RDIYKVYKKAAIE
+1650 RDIYKVYKEAAIE

>member
-28 NEKIR
+28 NEKIK

-58 NQITEEVIQ
+58 NQITEEVIE

-92 AGIADI
+92 AGIVDI

-103 HIADWIQGNPY
+103 HISDYLQGNPY

-126 LEKEGDLD
+126 LEKEGDMD
-134 DAAYQVFKFGAG
+134 NAAYQIFKFGSG

-202 NFLGKIENPVLT
+202 NFLADIESPVVN
-214 NRFVKP
+214 NRFVRP

-233 GGESNFGEA
+233 GDESNFGEA

-257 GLTATAATKLPK
+257 GITGLAATKGLPK
-269 LKNVLEPYAVRLID
+269 LKSVLEPYAIRLID

-292 NQKQMLDRT
+292 NPEQMASRT
-301 VQLFKDIKNDPTRL
+301 IQVLKDIKNDPTRL
-315 EFAKKQIKR
+315 EFAKKQIAR
-324 LNKATLVGSEEFS
+324 LKKATLVGSEEFS

-347 PDINKSLTPE
+347 PK
-357 KNIFDIEIGI
+357 FDEVA
-367 DDIDETQFFDKLNNR
+367 
-382 PPVKPFKTNLEA
+382 PKT
-394 KRGLSRGADN
+394 KVT
-404 LKKRLR
+404 KK
-410 LEVNTKGAD
+410 TK
-419 PNEVE
+419 
-424 AIETFIDTIG
+424 
-434 ERMFDKESLSITTK
+434 TK
-448 LAQGGEYNFANN
+448 A
-460 LIRIRKQIVEGVEQ
+460 
-474 GAGGGFEHVMIH
+474 
-486 ELWHGL
+486 
-492 SRYLPEKD
+492 
-500 LARYTKEFKTAQ
+500 TA
-512 AKYLKQFEKEKTA
+512 
-525 FIRNNT
+525 
-531 PESLSKLI
+531 
-539 GPSPISFKLPKITE
+539 
-553 ANYLSKARKYFDSTK
+553 
-568 FKNENYRFTNIDE
+568 
-581 FFAENMADE
+581 
-590 FMDMY
+590 
-595 RGEGRIAGSPL
+595 
-606 DFAPQGTFKRIVQ
+606 
-619 EVKLFIEDMFVSLQ
+619 
-633 AKLGGSQTR
+633 
-642 KIFNDFVKRK
+642 
-652 NVKKYRNVPLDL
+652 
-664 ENVEGVTGMA
+664 
-674 KKKKKDLGADL
+674 L
-685 PLQKGKPN
+685 PLQQSKPN
-693 PNIWGDVESITEDVW
+693 PKIWNDVESITDDTW
-708 ETTGKALNRVVI
+708 KATGKVLNRIVI

-729 SAMGYDELLPKVIQI
+729 SALGYDELLPKVIQI

-753 EKHMRVLYLGAIK
+753 EKHMRVIYLGAIK

-779 NDIEQ
+779 TDIEQ
-784 AFMLG
+784 SFMLG
-789 EDISD
+789 EDIPD
-794 DLLKNWSEDIVRM
+794 ELLQNWSEDVSRM

-821 AGTVRVNQLIDAEPK
+821 AGTVRVNKLIDAEPK
-836 DVSRIPVDE
+836 DVARKTVDE
-845 QVAKGIG
+845 EVGAGIG

-857 ADRVQREKFQ
+857 ADRATKEKFR

-877 KKQISEQKLVPTKE
+877 KKEITEQKLIPTKE

-917 AMQGDSKRLSKLVKG
+917 AMQGDSKKISKLVKG
-932 IGFGEGATKVMRVSN
+932 FGFGDAVGKGLRVSN
-947 EIFINSLLS
+947 ELFINNLLS

-965 IGSLFNVALG
+965 VGSLFNVALG

-983 PIMDMQMKKRAARE
+983 TILDKQMKIRAARE
-997 LAAMFT
+997 LVSMFT
-1003 TFKDSMTA
+1003 TMKDSLTA

-1021 ILDERRMFGQDAY
+1021 ILDERRMFGTQDAY
-1034 ERYAIRMA
+1034 ERYAIRMS
-1042 GDSMFAK
+1042 GDSLFAK
-1049 SINLLGHGVR
+1049 SINLFGHGIRV
-1059 LPSRFMM
+1059 PSRFMM
-1066 AGDEVIKQTA
+1066 AGDEFIKQTA
-1076 FRSHLMGELA
+1076 FRSFLMGELA
-1086 QQATEKGLTGKS
+1086 EQATKKGLTGTS
-1098 FSIYVNSNFDE
+1098 FKIYVDSNFKE
-1109 IINIVNTKSFTNN
+1109 ITDIVNTRSFTRGQ
-1122 MDTAFP
+1122 DTAFP
-1128 NFVPNENILDSY
+1128 DFVPNENILDSY
-1140 TRALDYAAD
+1140 TRALDYSAD
-1149 RTFTTELGKGFGLTG
+1149 RTFTTELGKGFGIHG
-1164 AGSTQTKKLAEI
+1164 FGSKFNQDVAKI
-1176 LKSTA
+1176 LKSSA
-1181 LKPIVPFVTTPVNI
+1181 LKPLVPFVTTPVNI

-1203 GVPDMQTLFKGM
+1203 GLPDLGTLTMGM

-1220 ATLGRILK
+1220 ATIGRILK

-1243 RANGEATVG
+1243 RANGEATMG
-1252 ATIWAYFIA
+1252 AAIWAYFIG
-1261 LAAAKDNPEAELA
+1261 LAAQRNNPEAELA
-1274 LVGGGHH
+1274 LIGGGHH

-1292 DELPYSFRVIQKD
+1292 DELPYSFRLLQKD

-1314 NGQPNYEYIDIFSRM
+1314 NGLPNYEYIDLLSRM
-1329 EPIGSLLMIAGDMA
+1329 EPIGGMLMIAGDME
-1343 YMRDFQSDEDYDNA
+1343 YCNDFVSDEDYKNA
-1357 AYALTA
+1357 AQCHIA

-1384 TSDVSALKR
+1384 TSDVNGLRR
-1393 FYRIPVNYITNI
+1393 FYQVPVNYITNLVP
-1405 INYPASL
+1405 YSSL
-1412 KRSIT
+1412 WRSIT

-1450 PQEERTEDIGEYE
+1450 PQEERTEDIGDYTEDYEEFE
-1463 GNDFGSLKESNNPF
+1463 GNDFGSLKLSNNPF
-1477 QTLDTI
+1477 KDIDTFST
-1483 GLMIMRDLQ
+1483 MIMRNLQ
-1492 DGTSGFSADIEPIRS
+1492 DQTSGFSADIEPIRS

-1522 GNYFNPFK
+1522 GDYFNPFK
-1530 YKKEKDNPIDEYLK
+1530 YKKEKDNPIDEYLR

-1609 SRDKTN
+1609 SRDKKN
-1615 IKALKYL
+1615 IKALRYL
-1622 ESDDSGAID
+1622 ESDDSGSID
-1631 AQANLK
+1631 AQATLK
-1637 NKDKVRKELQKQV
+1637 NKNKIRKELQKKV
-1650 RDIYKVYKKAAIE
+1650 KDIYKVYKKVAIE

-1682 RRANEDIMRIINPIV
+1682 RRANEDIMRVISPIIN
-1697 ND
+1697 D

>member
-20 KKTDDFTE
+20 KKTDDFTK
-28 NEKIR
+28 NEKLR

-81 EEEATALRATA
+81 EEEETFFRATA
-92 AGIADI
+92 AGIVDI

-103 HIADWIQGNPY
+103 HISDYLQGNPY

-126 LEKEGDLD
+126 LEKEGDMD
-134 DAAYQVFKFGAG
+134 NAAYQIFKFGSG

-202 NFLGKIENPVLT
+202 NFLADIESPVVN
-214 NRFVKP
+214 NRFVRP

-233 GGESNFGEA
+233 GDESNFGEA

-257 GLTATAATKLPK
+257 GITGLAATKGLPK
-269 LKNVLEPYAVRLID
+269 LKSVLEPYAIRLID

-292 NQKQMLDRT
+292 NPEQMADRT
-301 VQLFKDIKNDPTRL
+301 IQLLKDIKNDPTRL
-315 EFAKKQIKR
+315 EFAKKQIAR
-324 LNKATLVGSEEFS
+324 LKKATLVGSEEFS

-347 PDINKSLTPE
+347 PK
-357 KNIFDIEIGI
+357 FDEIA
-367 DDIDETQFFDKLNNR
+367 
-382 PPVKPFKTNLEA
+382 PKT
-394 KRGLSRGADN
+394 KVT
-404 LKKRLR
+404 KK
-410 LEVNTKGAD
+410 TK
-419 PNEVE
+419 
-424 AIETFIDTIG
+424 
-434 ERMFDKESLSITTK
+434 TK
-448 LAQGGEYNFANN
+448 A
-460 LIRIRKQIVEGVEQ
+460 
-474 GAGGGFEHVMIH
+474 
-486 ELWHGL
+486 
-492 SRYLPEKD
+492 
-500 LARYTKEFKTAQ
+500 T
-512 AKYLKQFEKEKTA
+512 
-525 FIRNNT
+525 
-531 PESLSKLI
+531 
-539 GPSPISFKLPKITE
+539 
-553 ANYLSKARKYFDSTK
+553 
-568 FKNENYRFTNIDE
+568 
-581 FFAENMADE
+581 
-590 FMDMY
+590 
-595 RGEGRIAGSPL
+595 
-606 DFAPQGTFKRIVQ
+606 
-619 EVKLFIEDMFVSLQ
+619 
-633 AKLGGSQTR
+633 
-642 KIFNDFVKRK
+642 
-652 NVKKYRNVPLDL
+652 
-664 ENVEGVTGMA
+664 
-674 KKKKKDLGADL
+674 DL
-685 PLQKGKPN
+685 PLQQSKLN
-693 PNIWGDVESITEDVW
+693 PKIWNDVESITDDTW
-708 ETTGKALNRVVI
+708 KATGKVLNRIVI

-729 SAMGYDELLPKVIQI
+729 SALGYDELLPLVIKI

-753 EKHMRVLYLGAIK
+753 EKHMRVIYLGAIK

-779 NDIEQ
+779 TDIEQ
-784 AFMLG
+784 SFMLG
-789 EDISD
+789 EDIPD
-794 DLLKNWSEDIVRM
+794 ELLQNWSEDVSRM

-836 DVSRIPVDE
+836 DVARKTVDE
-845 QVAKGIG
+845 EVGAGIG

-857 ADRVQREKFQ
+857 ADRATKEKFR

-877 KKQISEQKLVPTKE
+877 KKEITEQKLIPTKE

-917 AMQGDSKRLSKLVKG
+917 AMQGDSKKISKLVKG
-932 IGFGEGATKVMRVSN
+932 FGFGDAVGKTLRVSN
-947 EIFINSLLS
+947 ELFINNLLS

-965 IGSLFNVALG
+965 VGSLFNVALG

-983 PIMDMQMKKRAARE
+983 PILDKQMKIRAARE
-997 LAAMFT
+997 LVSMFT
-1003 TFKDSMTA
+1003 TMKDSLTA

-1021 ILDERRMFGQDAY
+1021 ILDERRMFGTQDAY
-1034 ERYAIRMA
+1034 ERYAIRMS
-1042 GDSMFAK
+1042 GDSLFAK
-1049 SINLLGHGVR
+1049 SINLFGHGIRV
-1059 LPSRFMM
+1059 PSRFMM
-1066 AGDEVIKQTA
+1066 AGDEFVKQTA
-1076 FRSHLMGELA
+1076 FRSFLMGELA
-1086 QQATEKGLTGKS
+1086 EQATKKGLTGTS
-1098 FSIYVNSNFDE
+1098 FKIYVDSNFKE
-1109 IINIVNTKSFTNN
+1109 ITDIVNTRSFTRGQ
-1122 MDTAFP
+1122 DTAFP
-1128 NFVPNENILDSY
+1128 DFVPNENILDSY
-1140 TRALDYAAD
+1140 TRALDYSAD
-1149 RTFTTELGKGFGLTG
+1149 RTFTTELGKGFGIHG
-1164 AGSTQTKKLAEI
+1164 FGSKFTQDAAKI
-1176 LKSTA
+1176 LKSSP
-1181 LKPIVPFVTTPVNI
+1181 LKPLIPFVTTPVNI

-1203 GVPDMQTLFKGM
+1203 GLPDLGTLTMGM

-1220 ATLGRILK
+1220 LTIGRILK

-1243 RANGEATVG
+1243 RANGEATMG
-1252 ATIWAYFIA
+1252 AAIWAYFIG
-1261 LAAAKDNPEAELA
+1261 LAAQRNNPEAELA
-1274 LVGGGHH
+1274 LIGGGHH

-1292 DELPYSFRVIQKD
+1292 DELPYSFRLLQKD

-1314 NGQPNYEYIDIFSRM
+1314 NGLPNYEYIDIFSRL
-1329 EPIGSLLMIAGDMA
+1329 EPVGGMLMIAGDME
-1343 YMRDFQSDEDYDNA
+1343 YCNDFVSDEDYKNA
-1357 AYALTA
+1357 AQCHIA

-1384 TSDVSALKR
+1384 TSDVNGLRR
-1393 FYRIPVNYITNI
+1393 FYQVPVNYITNLVP
-1405 INYPASL
+1405 YSSL
-1412 KRSIT
+1412 WRSIT

-1450 PQEERTEDIGEYE
+1450 PQEERTEDRGDYTEDYEEFE
-1463 GNDFGSLKESNNPF
+1463 GNDFGSLKLSNNPF
-1477 QTLDTI
+1477 KDIDTFST
-1483 GLMIMRDLQ
+1483 MIMRNLQ
-1492 DGTSGFSADIEPIRS
+1492 DQTSGFSADIEPIRS
-1507 ITTGKIAEYPEGAFF
+1507 ITTGRIAEYPEGAFF
-1522 GNYFNPFK
+1522 GDYFNPFK
-1530 YKKEKDNPIDEYLK
+1530 YKKEKDNPIDEYLR
-1544 RIQFKVVPPSDVIPF
+1544 RIEFKVVPPSDVIPF

-1637 NKDKVRKELQKQV
+1637 NKDKVRKELQKKV
-1650 RDIYKVYKKAAIE
+1650 RDIYKVYKEAAIE

-1674 KKQAENET
+1674 KTKAENET
-1682 RRANEDIMRIINPIV
+1682 IRANKDIMRILDPIMD
-1697 ND
+1697 N